1 MEQKAIAIIFGGC
14 SSEYK
19 VSLTSASA
27 ILKELIS
34 MNRYKIIMIG
44 ITCNGQWFRYHG
56 PIEKIENDTWCN
68 PMYCTEAFFSPCRN
82 QKSLIE
88 FYGGHYETVKIDAVF
103 PVLHGKNGEDGTI
116 QGLLELAN
124 LPYVGCGVLSSAL
137 CMDKALTHAIIET
150 IGIQVP
156 KSVVI
161 YQKDG
166 VSGLKQAQNLKY
178 PLFVKPARAGSSFG
192 ITKVLFQKDLWN
204 AMKTAWQ
211 YDEKIVIEEGIDGFE
226 VGCAVLGNH
235 ELTIGKVDEI
245 ELNQDFFDF
254 HEKYSDQSGSVIHI
268 PARITQQQ
276 ACQIKKA
283 AILIYE
289 TLGCKGMA
297 RIDFFLTPDANIVF
311 NEVNTIP
318 GFTSHSRFPNMLRS
332 IGISFS
338 EIIEQLI
345 ELALET
351 SLEKQVL
358 SK

>member
-1 MEQKAIAIIFGGC
+1 M
-14 SSEYK
+14 
-19 VSLTSASA
+19 
-27 ILKELIS
+27 
-34 MNRYKIIMIG
+34 
-44 ITCNGQWFRYHG
+44 
-56 PIEKIENDTWCN
+56 
-68 PMYCTEAFFSPCRN
+68 
-82 QKSLIE
+82 
-88 FYGGHYETVKIDAVF
+88 
-103 PVLHGKNGEDGTI
+103 
-116 QGLLELAN
+116 
-124 LPYVGCGVLSSAL
+124 
-137 CMDKALTHAIIET
+137 
-150 IGIQVP
+150 
-156 KSVVI
+156 
-161 YQKDG
+161 
-166 VSGLKQAQNLKY
+166 
-178 PLFVKPARAGSSFG
+178 
-192 ITKVLFQKDLWN
+192 
-204 AMKTAWQ
+204 
-211 YDEKIVIEEGIDGFE
+211 
-226 VGCAVLGNH
+226 GNH